1 MQKPQ
6 KPKKREDDL
15 GSRRYDWKDW
25 EKGHNYITGYSFN
38 RMYDV
43 YQQNE
48 LLRVRNDYNI
58 QSMQEGIDKIQKT
71 NRKQIETLKE
81 DYKVMMAYG
90 YVYKLHSIGQDPDN
104 DELPLIRKRVKPPSA
119 HQKPKDPDCQ
129 LLPNDILEY
138 YDDRPSSFRLPSV
151 APKWRPMSF
160 AGNPKTNGDVPQLNR
175 PKSYV
180 PEAEFSCI
188 TPENTRR
195 FYDKEAKKALEKI
208 TPTNRRLHETQKIL
222 RNISNPLGSLI
233 DSKKTTSAILKDY
246 RKGQHDVKKDR

>member
-1 MQKPQ
+1 
-6 KPKKREDDL
+6 
-15 GSRRYDWKDW
+15 
-25 EKGHNYITGYSFN
+25 
-38 RMYDV
+38 MYDV

-151 APKWRPMSF
+151 APK
-160 AGNPKTNGDVPQLNR
+160 
-175 PKSYV
+175 
-180 PEAEFSCI
+180 
-188 TPENTRR
+188 
-195 FYDKEAKKALEKI
+195 
-208 TPTNRRLHETQKIL
+208 
-222 RNISNPLGSLI
+222 
-233 DSKKTTSAILKDY
+233 
-246 RKGQHDVKKDR
+246 